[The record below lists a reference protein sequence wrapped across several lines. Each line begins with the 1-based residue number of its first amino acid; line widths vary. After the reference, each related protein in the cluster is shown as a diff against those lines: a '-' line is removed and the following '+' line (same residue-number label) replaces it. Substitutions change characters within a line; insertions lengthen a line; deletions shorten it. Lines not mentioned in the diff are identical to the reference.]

1 MKKIIIALICFF
13 ILPLNILAIS
23 AEKAV
28 VMDLNSGRVLYD
40 LNKDEPRLIASIT
53 KIMTCLV
60 TIMYS
65 NLDKIVVV
73 DEDILKVYGSSV
85 YLEVG
90 EEIKL
95 KDLLYGLMLRSG
107 NDAAVAIAN
116 TVAGSMENF
125 VYLMNEYAKTIGMK
139 NTHFVNSHGL
149 DENGIGN
156 KSTAYDMALLTMVA
170 MHNPTFKEIFGTTSY
185 KASSNLKDY
194 TWQGKNKM
202 FSIYEYTTGGKTG
215 YTDAA
220 RKTLVSTAS
229 RDNKDLVVVT
239 LNDPND
245 FVDHKTLYE
254 TYFAKYDAVLAL
266 DKNNFKIDDN
276 FYKGANFY
284 IKNDYYALVNDSEKN
299 NLKVDVTLYKY
310 DEIYNDIK
318 IGEAKVLLNDTI
330 LHKES
335 IYVKKVNKEKEI
347 KKESFF
353 NKIFKKIQGWFQSG
367 FKKLYLQGIFEG
379 INLAKIYEGYY
390 VW

>member
-1 MKKIIIALICFF
+1 MGDASLKKIIVALICFF
-13 ILPLNILAIS
+13 IVPLNILAIS

-53 KIMTCLV
+53 KIMTCLI

-65 NLDKIVVV
+65 NLDKTVIV

-170 MHNPTFKEIFGTTSY
+170 MHNPTFKEIFGTTNY
-185 KASSNLKDY
+185 KATSNLKEY
-194 TWQGKNKM
+194 NWQGKNKM
-202 FSIYEYTTGGKTG
+202 FSIYDYTTGGKTG

-229 RDNKDLVVVT
+229 RDNKNLVVVT

-245 FVDHKTLYE
+245 FVDHKSLYE
-254 TYFAKYDAVLAL
+254 TYFAKYEAVLAL
-266 DKNNFKIDDN
+266 NKDNFKIDDN
-276 FYKGANFY
+276 YYKDAEFY
-284 IKNDYYALVNDSEKN
+284 IKNNYYALVTDSEKA
-299 NLKVDVTLYKY
+299 NLKIDATIYKY
-310 DEIYNDIK
+310 DEVFDGIK

-335 IYVKKVNKEKEI
+335 IYLKKDNVKKEIRKEG
-347 KKESFF
+347 F
-353 NKIFKKIQGWFQSG
+353 FKKIINKFKGWF
-367 FKKLYLQGIFEG
+367 K
-379 INLAKIYEGYY
+379 
-390 VW
+390 W